1 MVKALWFS
9 RMTHP
14 KGIIDFIIVVRRCVL
29 CVPFLSTAFVLT
41 WRWNSVHVA
50 QRYCQSFTKTIII
63 LSKETPFSH
72 LKKPLALSQFCKTY
86 FKSLFLETL
95 SLMFWCQTQYANEFG
110 KFPGSDKLLMWGNH
124 QGRILNRI
132 LKGKNSLLALPKK
145 VYLYFTYSLKHTMSE
160 KKLCYV
166 SEKNKQKW
174 NTPYN

>member
-72 LKKPLALSQFCKTY
+72 LKEPLALSQFKKHSKFGCPK
-86 FKSLFLETL
+86 FQISRARKL
-95 SLMFWCQTQYANEFG
+95 SLMTQSGDGKTEIQTQTQCPPNYG
-110 KFPGSDKLLMWGNH
+110 L
-124 QGRILNRI
+124 
-132 LKGKNSLLALPKK
+132 
-145 VYLYFTYSLKHTMSE
+145 YLEKHI
-160 KKLCYV
+160 V
-166 SEKNKQKW
+166 IA
-174 NTPYN
+174 P